1 MFTEKELIVVSR
13 ENQGNDK
20 NKKGNRYQGQK
31 KKNEWKGGR
40 KERLKKEKEKKER
53 K

>member
-13 ENQGNDK
+13 ENEGNDK

-31 KKNEWKGGR
+31 KKMNER
-40 KERLKKEKEKKER
+40 VDER
-53 K
+53 KD